1 MQTSLDRRILG
12 LAVPAL
18 GALAADPLLSMVDTA
33 LVGHLGAA
41 PLAALGVAV
50 VAFNL
55 AFVVFN
61 FLAYGTTGP
70 VARYLAADQPEP
82 AVRHTLNAVWL
93 ALLLGVAFTGLGL
106 LASRPLGRALGAEG
120 EVLSL
125 FLVYYR
131 IRILALTPLLV
142 TLVGHGLFR
151 GLQDTRTPLYIT
163 VFANLLNAG
172 LGYLLIYPLNQ
183 GIRGAAIATVAAQ
196 GLAGLFF
203 IYYGWRRLRRIGLPA
218 SIRPR
223 WAEVRGLLRL
233 SRDLLVRTA
242 SLHGTFVASTAVATR
257 MGTNVIAGH
266 QVAVE
271 LWMFLAMVMDSL
283 AIAGQALIGRSL
295 GMGRTTEARQIARRL
310 AWWGVLFGVL
320 LGGAYWLGRDA
331 LPRIFTSDAEVLATV
346 ASVFPFVVLFQ
357 PLNGYVFVLDG
368 VLIGA
373 SDTRFLARG
382 MILSAAAAVPVV
394 LAALPLDWGVRG
406 IWLGLGVLMLV
417 RAVTNGVRFT
427 RGAWTG

>member
-1 MQTSLDRRILG
+1 MPTSVDRRILG
-12 LAVPAL
+12 LAIPAL

-70 VARYLAADQPEP
+70 VARYLATDDSES

-93 ALLLGVAFTGLGL
+93 ALLLGGVFTAIGLM
-106 LASRPLGRALGAEG
+106 ASRPLGRALGAEG
-120 EVLSL
+120 EVLGL
-125 FLVYYR
+125 FLTYYR

-163 VFANLLNAG
+163 VFANVLNAG
-172 LGYLLIYPLNQ
+172 LGYLLIYPLEQ
-183 GIRGAAIATVAAQ
+183 GIRGAALATLVAQ
-196 GLAGLFF
+196 GLASLLFLR
-203 IYYGWRRLRRIGLPA
+203 YGFARLQRIGLPTTL
-218 SIRPR
+218 RPR
-223 WAEVRGLLRL
+223 WVEVRGLLRV

-266 QVAVE
+266 QVAIE

-295 GMGRTTEARQIARRL
+295 GMGQQEEARRIAKRL

-320 LGGAYWLGRDA
+320 LGGAYWLGRDL
-331 LPRIFTSDAEVLATV
+331 LPRIFTTDPEVLATI

-382 MILSAAAAVPVV
+382 MILSAVAAVPVV
-394 LAALPLDWGVRG
+394 VAALPLDWGVRG
-406 IWLGLGVLMLV
+406 IWVGLGVLMLA
-417 RAVTNGVRFT
+417 RALTNGVRFAG
-427 RGAWTG
+427 GAWAR

>member
-1 MQTSLDRRILG
+1 VKTSLDRRILG
-12 LAVPAL
+12 LAIPAL

-93 ALLLGVAFTGLGL
+93 ALLLGAAFTGLGL
-106 LASRPLGRALGAEG
+106 LASRPLGRGLGAEG
-120 EVLSL
+120 EVLEL
-125 FLVYYR
+125 FLTYYR

-151 GLQDTRTPLYIT
+151 GLQDTKTPLYIT

-172 LGYLLIYPLNQ
+172 LGYLLIYPLGQ
-183 GIRGAAIATVAAQ
+183 GVRGAAIATVAAQ

-203 IYYGWRRLRRIGLPA
+203 VYFGLRRLSQIGLPA

-223 WAEVRGLLRL
+223 WAEIRGLLRL

-346 ASVFPFVVLFQ
+346 GSVFPFVVLFQ

-368 VLIGA
+368 ILIGA

-394 LAALPLDWGVRG
+394 LVALPLDWGVRG

-417 RAVTNGVRFT
+417 RAITNGVRFT
-427 RGAWTG
+427 RGGWTA